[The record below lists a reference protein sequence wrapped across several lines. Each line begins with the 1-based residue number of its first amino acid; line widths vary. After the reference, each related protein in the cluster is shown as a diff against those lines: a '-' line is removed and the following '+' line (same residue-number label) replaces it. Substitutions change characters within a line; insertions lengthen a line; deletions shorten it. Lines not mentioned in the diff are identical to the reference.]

1 MKIRESQSLGF
12 YAEGLSKF
20 PVRNFKEIEAKMD
33 EGTSH
38 RSVAAT

>member
-12 YAEGLSKF
+12 YAEDLCKV
-20 PVRNFKEIEAKMD
+20 PVRNFDEIERRMD
-33 EGTSH
+33 EGNKH